1 MATYLHFIL
10 TGFSKKKS
18 KAADTH
24 AQDILVNYQEGSLGG
39 YRPTF
44 YFDWIKKKT
53 SKAADAQPQAIR
65 TSLRYFLHKLNLNWI
80 FFYFITFFGVG
91 HKSTSPGALIY

>member
-24 AQDILVNYQEGSLGG
+24 AQDILVNYQEGSLGS

-44 YFDWIKKKT
+44 YFDWIKKET

-80 FFYFITFFGVG
+80 FSILSHFLELDTKA
-91 HKSTSPGALIY
+91 HHPEH

>member
-1 MATYLHFIL
+1 MGGYLPTFYINWI
-10 TGFSKKKS
+10 FKKKS

-39 YRPTF
+39 YQPTF

-80 FFYFITFFGVG
+80 FLFYHIF
-91 HKSTSPGALIY
+91 